1 MIDLNKVEK
10 LVDILENSGISE
22 LTVEEDNFKV
32 TVKKELGGG
41 QVVYSQPH
49 IVPHTST
56 SLGERSRTGEVS
68 GAPAA
73 SGGTSHSVPAGLVA
87 IKSPMVGTYY
97 SKPNPDSDEFVKVG
111 QKVKKGQTVCIV
123 EAMKLFNEIEAD
135 TDGTVEKI
143 LVNSQDQVEFDQPLI
158 LIKP

>member
-22 LTVEEDNFKV
+22 LTVEEGDFKV
-32 TVKKELGGG
+32 TVKKEIGGG
-41 QVVYSQPH
+41 QMVYSQPH
-49 IVPHTST
+49 IVPHAATASH
-56 SLGERSRTGEVS
+56 
-68 GAPAA
+68 APVAA
-73 SGGTSHSVPAGLVA
+73 SVSSAGTSHSVPTGLVA

-97 SKPNPDSDEFVKVG
+97 SKPNPDSEEFVKVG

-143 LVNSQDQVEFDQPLI
+143 LVKSQDQVEFDQPLI

>member
-1 MIDLNKVEK
+1 MA
-10 LVDILENSGISE
+10 
-22 LTVEEDNFKV
+22 
-32 TVKKELGGG
+32 
-41 QVVYSQPH
+41 
-49 IVPHTST
+49 
-56 SLGERSRTGEVS
+56 VS
-68 GAPAA
+68 GGSSP
-73 SGGTSHSVPAGLVA
+73 SVPAGLVA

-97 SKPNPDSDEFVKVG
+97 SKPNPDSDDFVKIG

-143 LVNSQDQVEFDQPLI
+143 LVKSQDQVEFDQPLI

>member
-22 LTVEEDNFKV
+22 LTVEEGDFKV
-32 TVKKELGGG
+32 TVKKELGG

-49 IVPHTST
+49 VVPHAAPTSH
-56 SLGERSRTGEVS
+56 
-68 GAPAA
+68 APATVIPA
-73 SGGTSHSVPAGLVA
+73 AGTAHSVPAGLVA

-97 SKPNPDSDEFVKVG
+97 SKPNPDSDDFVKVG

-143 LVNSQDQVEFDQPLI
+143 LVKSQDQVEFDQPLI

>member
-22 LTVEEDNFKV
+22 LTVEEGDFKV
-32 TVKKELGGG
+32 TVKKEIGG

-49 IVPHTST
+49 IVPHAATTSHA
-56 SLGERSRTGEVS
+56 S
-68 GAPAA
+68 AA
-73 SGGTSHSVPAGLVA
+73 SAPSSSGGGPSIPAGLVA

-97 SKPNPDSDEFVKVG
+97 SKPNPDSDDFVKVG

-123 EAMKLFNEIEAD
+123 EAMKLFNEIESD

-143 LVNSQDQVEFDQPLI
+143 LVKSQDQVEFDQPLI

>member
-22 LTVEEDNFKV
+22 LTVEEGDFKV
-32 TVKKELGGG
+32 TVKKEISG

-49 IVPHTST
+49 IVPAQEASD
-56 SLGERSRTGEVS
+56 SVRLRSPNEISPGI
-68 GAPAA
+68 
-73 SGGTSHSVPAGLVA
+73 PAGLVA

-97 SKPNPDSDEFVKVG
+97 SKPNPDSDEFIKIG

-143 LVNSQDQVEFDQPLI
+143 LVKSQDQVEFDQPLI